1 MSPSVAGHI
10 VGLFYTFPLGTC
22 RINSTLLWGV
32 LSSCRSHILLPET
45 LFNEWTVSGIV
56 VAYLCIMWWVMWSM
70 LCWLCL
76 FVQGCAQLL
85 LSTFIFTYFFSLLIF
100 YFLLFHIS
108 KTTLLYL
115 DDGFEE
121 VCCFNV
127 IFSLCLGLDNGL
139 KMICDLSLYYLSF
152 CHIRDDIFLCLTY
165 RHWEDCQ
172 FSKSLSHTLSSHFSL
187 FMI

>member
-1 MSPSVAGHI
+1 M
-10 VGLFYTFPLGTC
+10 
-22 RINSTLLWGV
+22 
-32 LSSCRSHILLPET
+32 PET

-56 VAYLCIMWWVMWSM
+56 VVYLCIMWWVMWSM
-70 LCWLCL
+70 LYWLCL

-85 LSTFIFTYFFSLLIF
+85 LSTSIFTYFFSLLIL

-127 IFSLCLGLDNGL
+127 IFSLYLMVISDMSWSRQWTEDNLWPFLFYFLFAVSGETYSFVWPIDIG
-139 KMICDLSLYYLSF
+139 KTVNSLRAF
-152 CHIRDDIFLCLTY
+152 HTPWVHTFLCL
-165 RHWEDCQ
+165 
-172 FSKSLSHTLSSHFSL
+172 
-187 FMI
+187 